1 MKENSKNNFVSLR
14 AKTVLLLII
23 IFIIISASI
32 FILLNTIMM
41 NRINDL
47 EHKYVIENVKRA
59 QVDIDGELSKLI
71 QLSHDWASWDD
82 TYYFIDN
89 NNTEYIVSNLNTET
103 LRNLK
108 INVIMYINE
117 KGEIVYSS
125 AMDNEY
131 KEVVPISQELINK
144 IKESPIINN
153 SDPEKKID
161 GIIMLSDGAMLISSN
176 PILKSNNQGPTRGS
190 LIMGYYL
197 NDSKISE
204 IAKDLN
210 LNLSIEVVNHVNSSN
225 YINNITIENL
235 SNNEIEGAEV
245 LKDIYN
251 KPAIKLKVL
260 MNKEISSIGRQGIE
274 LVIFSLILITFATII
289 LGLRI
294 FNKEILMRL
303 ENLSMEIRDIGKKR
317 LFSKRISIDK
327 KNDEISQV
335 TSEINEFLS
344 ELEDYQKQIIQRD
357 KKINDINRNLEVMV
371 MQRTNELL
379 STNKS
384 LHQEIMHRCEMQQKI
399 KRIAYHDYL
408 TELPNRLLFI
418 EQLNNAI
425 KYAKNLNKLVT
436 VMFLDLDSFKMINDS
451 MGHATGDELLK
462 EVAVRLMETVKQ
474 SDLVARIGGDEFVL
488 LIRNVTDLNGIK
500 AMAER
505 ILDSFYEPF
514 NLDNQEC
521 FVTTSIGIAT
531 YPMDGEDSETLL
543 KNADIAMYNA
553 KEKGKNQFVFCAQVK
568 KAAIIQN
575 MKLKNKLYRAIENKE
590 LELYY
595 QPQVNCI
602 TEEITGVE
610 ALLRWKHPELG
621 DVSREKFIPI
631 AEQTGLIIPIGNWV
645 MRTAFA
651 QNKILQDQGVT
662 NIPVAVNL
670 SIKQFQNKDIVRNVQ
685 NALKEAN
692 LDPKYVEIEIT
703 ESVLLKEQNYIIDS
717 LNKLRNL
724 GIKIAIDDFGTEYSS
739 LNYLK
744 HLPIDRI
751 KIAMQFIQGIQV
763 NEKDEAII
771 KAILVLAKNMG
782 LGVVAEGVEI
792 SYQLEFLKKR
802 MCGEIQGYYFYKPM
816 PFEKLVQLLKN
827 TNTNSEQDA

>member
-1 MKENSKNNFVSLR
+1 MKESSKNKFVSLR
-14 AKTVLLLII
+14 TKTVILLII

-41 NRINDL
+41 NRINQL
-47 EHKYVIENVKRA
+47 EDKYVIENVKRV
-59 QVDIDGELSKLI
+59 QVDINGELEKLN

-89 NNTEYIVSNLNTET
+89 NSKEYIISNLNKET
-103 LRNLK
+103 IRNLK
-108 INVIMYINE
+108 INVIMYING
-117 KGEIVYSS
+117 KGEIIYGS
-125 AMDNEY
+125 AMDGTS
-131 KEVVPISQELINK
+131 KEIVPVSQEFIDK

-153 SDPEKKID
+153 SDPEKKFG
-161 GIIMLSDGAMLISSN
+161 GILMLSDGAMLLSSN
-176 PILKSNNQGPTRGS
+176 PILKSDNEGPIRGN
-190 LIMGYYL
+190 LIMGSYL
-197 NDSKISE
+197 NSSKISE

-210 LNLSIEVVNHVNSSN
+210 LNVSIERMNGVNSSD
-225 YINNITIENL
+225 NIIVENL
-235 SNNEIEGAEV
+235 NDNEIQGVEV

-251 KPAIKLKVL
+251 KPAIKIKVL

-274 LVIFSLILITFATII
+274 IVILCLILITFATII
-289 LGLRI
+289 LGLKI
-294 FNKEILMRL
+294 FDKEILMRL
-303 ENLSMEIRDIGKKR
+303 ESLCLEIRDIGKR
-317 LFSKRISIDK
+317 RMFSKRLNSDK
-327 KNDEISQV
+327 KNDEISDV
-335 TSEINEFLS
+335 TFDINEFLS
-344 ELEDYQKQIIQRD
+344 ELEEYQQQIIQRD
-357 KKINDINRNLEVMV
+357 KKINDINKNLEVIV

-379 STNKS
+379 ATNKS

-399 KRIAYHDYL
+399 KKIAYHDYL
-408 TELPNRLLFI
+408 TDLPNRLLFI

-451 MGHATGDELLK
+451 MGHAIGDELLK
-462 EVAVRLMETVKQ
+462 EVAARLMETVKQ
-474 SDLVARIGGDEFVL
+474 SDMVARIGGDEFVL
-488 LIRNVTDLNGIK
+488 LVRNVTDLNGIK
-500 AMAER
+500 AMAEK

-514 NLDNQEC
+514 TLNDQDC
-521 FVTTSIGIAT
+521 FITTSIGIAT
-531 YPMDGEDSETLL
+531 FPMDGEDSETLL

-553 KEKGKNQFVFCAQVK
+553 KEKGKNQYVFCAQVK
-568 KAAIIQN
+568 KAAILEN
-575 MKLKNKLYRAIENKE
+575 MKLKNKLYRAIENNE

-595 QPQVNCI
+595 QPQINCI
-602 TEEITGVE
+602 TEEITGIE
-610 ALLRWKHPELG
+610 ALLRWNNPGLG

-645 MRTAFA
+645 MKTAFKH
-651 QNKILQDQGVT
+651 NRILQDHGFK
-662 NIPVAVNL
+662 NIPTAVNL

-685 NALKEAN
+685 EALIEAD
-692 LDPKYVEIEIT
+692 LDPKFVEIEIT

-717 LNKLRNL
+717 LNRFRDL

-751 KIAMQFIQGIQV
+751 KIAMQFVQGIQI

-782 LGVVAEGVEI
+782 LGVVVEGVEH
-792 SYQLEFLKKR
+792 SYQLEFLKKY

-816 PFEKLVQLLKN
+816 PFEKLVKLLKDSN
-827 TNTNSEQDA
+827 LNSERDA